1 MSRQWQRR
9 HHAKRNHNGTT
20 GLREMTEGETMR
32 RRQSKGKKGPR
43 DTTTMMTTGLLRQR

>member
-1 MSRQWQRR
+1 MARQWQCC
-9 HHAKRNHNGTT
+9 HHAKQNDNGTT

-43 DTTTMMTTGLLRQR
+43 DTMTMMMTGQ